1 MKRLLSFVAAMLL
14 LSVSLTQAVS
24 ASTSGGEG
32 INEKLGVPIVVYGE
46 TLTDAQEEEV
56 RNQLDV
62 ENQDTV
68 DEYSVNGQDIAN
80 YIGGNPNSRM
90 YSSVKITPEEE
101 GTGVTV
107 NLITPDNITQVTKEM
122 YKNALLTA
130 GVSDATVDVA
140 SPVKVS
146 GHSALTGIYKAY
158 DEKGVKLDS
167 DRMKVASEELDVA
180 TKLAEESGMSKEEVS
195 QLISQIKKEIAEQN
209 PATREEVERIV
220 QNQLDSLNIN
230 LSPEDVELLTNLF
243 DQIRSLNINFDEL
256 QKQLEDITASA
267 KELLNDEGFW
277 NSVQNFFEKIL
288 NAISDLISS
297 LINGIRNIFA

>member
-14 LSVSLTQAVS
+14 LSVSLNQAVS
-24 ASTSGGEG
+24 ASTSGNEG
-32 INEKLGVPIVVYGE
+32 INEKLGVSIVVYGE

-56 RNQLDV
+56 RNQLNVD
-62 ENQDTV
+62 NQDTV

-101 GTGVTV
+101 GRGLTV
-107 NLITPDNITQVTKEM
+107 NLVTPDNITQVTKEM

-158 DEKGVKLDS
+158 DEKGVTLDS

-180 TKLAEESGMSKEEVS
+180 TKLAEQSGISKEEVS

-243 DQIRSLNINFDEL
+243 DQIRSLNINFDEI
-256 QKQLEDITASA
+256 QKQLEEITTSA

-277 NSVQNFFEKIL
+277 NSVQNFFMKIL

-297 LINGIRNIFA
+297 LINGIRSIFA

>member
-14 LSVSLTQAVS
+14 LSVSLSPAVS

-56 RNQLDV
+56 RNQLNV

-101 GTGVTV
+101 GTGLTV

-180 TKLAEESGMSKEEVS
+180 TKLVEESGISKEEVS

-209 PATREEVERIV
+209 PATKEEVERIV

-256 QKQLEDITASA
+256 QKQLEDITANA

>member
-1 MKRLLSFVAAMLL
+1 MKRWFSFIAVIILLS
-14 LSVSLTQAVS
+14 LSVSTSVS
-24 ASTSGGEG
+24 ASTS

-46 TLTDAQEEEV
+46 TLTDAQQKEV
-56 RNQLDV
+56 RNQLEV
-62 ENQDTV
+62 EDRDSV

-101 GTGVTV
+101 GTGLTV
-107 NLITPDNITQVTKEM
+107 NLVTPDNITQVTKEM

-180 TKLAEESGMSKEEVS
+180 TKLAEESGVSKEKVS

-230 LSPEDVELLTNLF
+230 LNPEDVELLTNLF

-277 NSVQNFFEKIL
+277 NSVANFFEKIL

-297 LINGIRNIFA
+297 LINGLRSIFA